1 MRLSAGLTTTVVHC
15 GPCPLWTD
23 VVATVVATEAR
34 QGGPR
39 GLRSAQTPRSERC
52 MDSLGLATVL
62 LVMRRSSV
70 RFRQAAPYNPWSGCF
85 PSRATPGDEHAWWPL
100 GSAVPSFRHL
110 VPLHDRLRPAGRK
123 RRRRRGAGPITPLPA
138 RAFAA
143 LIQTLHAQRGARS
156 RVAVDAARAAGRVP
170 GRRTLLTLEMEDRL
184 ELLLRQ
190 GTTVSAAASA
200 VGLSEMTV
208 YRWLRRQRTPG

>member
-1 MRLSAGLTTTVVHC
+1 MRRVGFARGDGPGEALGDAATLRAAGC
-15 GPCPLWTD
+15 D
-23 VVATVVATEAR
+23 
-34 QGGPR
+34 
-39 GLRSAQTPRSERC
+39 QTYVPTAIDE
-52 MDSLGLATVL
+52 MDSVWAACLATLDRHTVL
-62 LVMRRSSV
+62 VI
-70 RFRQAAPYNPWSGCF
+70 
-85 PSRATPGDEHAWWPL
+85 
-100 GSAVPSFRHL
+100 PSFRHL
-110 VPLHDRLRPAGRK
+110 RPLRDLIDELAAREVAVVVLDQSPHPV
-123 RRRRRGAGPITPLPA
+123 PA
-138 RAFAA
+138 RAFAT

-190 GTTVSAAASA
+190 GTTVSAAASE

>member
-1 MRLSAGLTTTVVHC
+1 
-15 GPCPLWTD
+15 
-23 VVATVVATEAR
+23 
-34 QGGPR
+34 
-39 GLRSAQTPRSERC
+39 
-52 MDSLGLATVL
+52 
-62 LVMRRSSV
+62 
-70 RFRQAAPYNPWSGCF
+70 
-85 PSRATPGDEHAWWPL
+85 
-100 GSAVPSFRHL
+100 